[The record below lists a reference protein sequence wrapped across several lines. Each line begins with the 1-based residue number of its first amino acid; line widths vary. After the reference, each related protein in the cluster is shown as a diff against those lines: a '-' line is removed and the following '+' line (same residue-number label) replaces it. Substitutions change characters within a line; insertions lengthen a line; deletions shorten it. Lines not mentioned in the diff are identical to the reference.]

1 MTTPAAKGRRLQ
13 QQAKEKLEA
22 RSETEIKRAICER
35 LNLEP
40 GVFVVPMN
48 VGAVSA
54 EYKGKT
60 RYVKFAFPGMAD
72 IIGWRILHLNH
83 DVPCWLAL
91 ELKKPGQVPG
101 VLVGFV
107 VNAQPRYLTVK
118 GKALTRAEQQRTF
131 LAKVRD
137 AGGIA
142 AVVTTVAE
150 ALEAVRTL

>member
-1 MTTPAAKGRRLQ
+1 MTSSTATGRQQHAKATLD
-13 QQAKEKLEA
+13 A
-22 RSETEIKRAICER
+22 RSEAALKRAIVHA
-35 LNLEP
+35 LNVEP
-40 GVFVVPMN
+40 GVFVFPMN

-91 ELKKPGQVPG
+91 EVKKPGQVPG

-107 VNAQPRYLTVK
+107 VNAQARYLKVT
-118 GKALTRAEQQRTF
+118 GKALLRAEQQRAF
-131 LAKVRD
+131 LKMVRD

-142 AVVTTVAE
+142 AIVTSVDE
-150 ALEAVRTL
+150 ALEAVRCL